1 MARYQYAKDQLGQVV
16 RAIDLIGKEQQSDF
30 ICLGCDNI
38 LIAKVNGK
46 IKKNGRI
53 RMQKEKEHMMKMEID

>member
-1 MARYQYAKDQLGQVV
+1 MARYQYAKDQLGQIV
-16 RAIDLIGKEQQSDF
+16 RAIDLVGKEQQSDF

-46 IKKNGRI
+46 IKQPL
-53 RMQKEKEHMMKMEID
+53 MCAEKTGGFNLVN